1 MNTVTEAKRYLENAR
16 TILSE
21 NAHKENG
28 YYQDRKYVRMAGNTA
43 YSGVLVALDSILED
57 KKKGRKDVNWY
68 KQHLAKMD
76 KRLLDTFVSVYD
88 TLHLAVGY
96 DGNLDSE
103 IVQTGLKRAES
114 IIDWVEQRSV
124 AA

>member
-1 MNTVTEAKRYLENAR
+1 MNTVKEAKRYLKNAR

-21 NAHKENG
+21 KAHKENG
-28 YYQDRKYVRMAGNTA
+28 YYQDRKYMRMAGNTA
-43 YSGVLVALDSILED
+43 YNGVLVALDSILEE
-57 KKKGRKDVNWY
+57 KKKGRKDVKWY

-103 IVQTGLKRAES
+103 VVQTGLKRADS
-114 IIDWVEQRSV
+114 IIDWVEQRG
-124 AA
+124 AAA

>member
-1 MNTVTEAKRYLENAR
+1 MDTVKEAKRYIGNAR

-21 NAHKENG
+21 KAHKEKG

-43 YSGVLVALDSILED
+43 YSGVLVVLDSILED
-57 KKKGRKDVNWY
+57 KKEGLKDVKWY

-103 IVQTGLKRAES
+103 VVQTGLKRADS
-114 IIDWVEQRSV
+114 IIDWVEQRN
-124 AA
+124 AAA